1 MGLCCLAVNTQ
12 VILRG
17 IFHIQLFFSVI
28 KMLEFV
34 LFIYFFLEFVLI
46 YRFVCTIVTWFGLR
60 LNLVIQNGF
69 FVCWAV
75 NTNDMFLTWK

>member
-34 LFIYFFLEFVLI
+34 LFIYFFLVCFNLPVCLYYCNMVWIKTEFSHSKWLFCVLGCE
-46 YRFVCTIVTWFGLR
+46 Y
-60 LNLVIQNGF
+60 
-69 FVCWAV
+69 
-75 NTNDMFLTWK
+75 